1 MTGRYRLTESIGQG
15 GMGRVWRAV
24 DEILDRQVA
33 VKEMRIDGMDQE
45 DARTRRERTLRE
57 ARATARIDHPNV
69 VRVYDV
75 VDQGER
81 LWIVMELV
89 DGRSL
94 DKVLAEDGPL
104 SPRGTARVGLGLV
117 AALGQVH
124 AGGVLHRDIKPAN
137 VLVER
142 RAGRVVLTDF
152 GIAAIQ
158 DAEALTMAG
167 MLVGS
172 PDYMAPERVS
182 GRPQGPPS
190 DLWSLGATL
199 CAALGGRSPFSRA
212 TTLATLHAVL
222 YEEPEIP
229 SAAGELR
236 EVLSAL
242 LLKDPSVRPGL
253 EELATILGPVADG
266 STGASAPPGATAG
279 LGTAVGPEPTL
290 QPGHPG
296 QPGQPGQ
303 PEPARLVGLGE
314 GERTAPGVVAEPG
327 SAAAA
332 GAGAGTGGSESGTAS
347 GPAPGP
353 ESAAAAGAGIGPESE
368 SWPGSW
374 AGSGSGAGI
383 EPESGSGPE
392 SSSGGGS
399 GSGPESWVRAGTGP
413 AARPGAAPA
422 PGAVPAASHAAESS
436 PGAAGTASPE
446 LHAAAPAPPAEP
458 PPSTE
463 HPTSPFLR
471 IPVLEPPAFTPP
483 TTGKGDPRLTEPV
496 EDAVPVRRTPTIR
509 SATESEEAAGP
520 ASAAAPTP
528 TATESPTP
536 VSTES
541 PTPISSEGPPSTSAP
556 DEPAPDPENASS
568 EAPPEGTPEISS
580 AGAAPGSGYAF
591 HASGIRPERTE
602 VPQPAANGNNSL
614 PTRPRSAPM
623 PPGEPL
629 GPAVP
634 ADPRRSRTWSRNR
647 KGAVAAAGVV
657 VAGVVAALVIP
668 ALGGSP
674 GDKDKASPSS
684 LPSSSAS
691 ASATTG
697 GTPSTP
703 PPTVAGTARPPTLP
717 EGSRTEAG
725 MYAWVPPEGW
735 ERVVQSG
742 AEVHYSSPDREQEI
756 LANAAPAR
764 GDLMEQ
770 WTNTEKDTSKGL
782 DYQRIRLE
790 ETTFRDAPAVVW
802 EYTVTAKGRPWH
814 ARLLGFNADG
824 KYYEITTWYRPE
836 IEDRALP
843 VYEEVKD
850 SFTPL

>member
-1 MTGRYRLTESIGQG
+1 MTGRYRLAESIGQG

-45 DARTRRERTLRE
+45 DTRTRRERTLRE

-94 DKVLAEDGPL
+94 DRVLTEDGPL
-104 SPRGTARVGLGLV
+104 SPRGTARIGLGLV

-242 LLKDPSVRPGL
+242 LLKDPSMRPGL
-253 EELATILGPVADG
+253 EELAEILGPVADG

-279 LGTAVGPEPTL
+279 PATAVGQGGAVGPERAEPTG
-290 QPGHPG
+290 PT
-296 QPGQPGQ
+296 
-303 PEPARLVGLGE
+303 EPVRPAGLGE
-314 GERTAPGVVAEPG
+314 GERTTPGVAAEPG
-327 SAAAA
+327 TGTGTGGGEGE
-332 GAGAGTGGSESGTAS
+332 GAGSEFGPASAPHPGPGSESG
-347 GPAPGP
+347 
-353 ESAAAAGAGIGPESE
+353 AG
-368 SWPGSW
+368 
-374 AGSGSGAGI
+374 
-383 EPESGSGPE
+383 PESGSGPE
-392 SSSGGGS
+392 SGARSGA
-399 GSGPESWVRAGTGP
+399 VAA
-413 AARPGAAPA
+413 AART
-422 PGAVPAASHAAESS
+422 AESS
-436 PGAAGTASPE
+436 PGVAGQAPPE
-446 LHAAAPAPPAEP
+446 SQAAAPAPPVEP
-458 PPSTE
+458 PPPTE
-463 HPTSPFLR
+463 RPTPLFLR
-471 IPVLEPPAFTPP
+471 IPALEPPPAIPP
-483 TTGKGDPRLTEPV
+483 TTGGGEGDPRLTEPV
-496 EDAVPVRRTPTIR
+496 EDAVPVRRTPTMR

-520 ASAAAPTP
+520 AAVAAPAPTSTPTPAPTSTPTPTPAPTP
-528 TATESPTP
+528 APEEPAPQPLPTEPTGPAGPTTPTGPTP
-536 VSTES
+536 
-541 PTPISSEGPPSTSAP
+541 
-556 DEPAPDPENASS
+556 PDPENASS
-568 EAPPEGTPEISS
+568 EAPPEGTPEIPS
-580 AGAAPGSGYAF
+580 AGAAPAPGYAF

-602 VPQPAANGNNSL
+602 APVQAANGNNAL

-634 ADPRRSRTWSRNR
+634 SDPRRSRTWSRNR
-647 KGAVAAAGVV
+647 KGAVAVAGVV

-674 GDKDKASPSS
+674 DDKDKASPPSS
-684 LPSSSAS
+684 SSSAS
-691 ASATTG
+691 TG
-697 GTPSTP
+697 GTPTTP

-742 AEVHYSSPDREQEI
+742 AEVHYSSPDRKQEI

-764 GDLMEQ
+764 GGLMDQ
-770 WTNTEKDTSKGL
+770 WTKTEKDTSKGL

-802 EYTVTAKGRPWH
+802 EYTVTAKGLPWH

-824 KYYEITTWYRPE
+824 KYYEITTWYRPDV
-836 IEDRALP
+836 EDRALP
-843 VYEEVKD
+843 VYEEVRD

>member
-1 MTGRYRLTESIGQG
+1 
-15 GMGRVWRAV
+15 MGRVWRAV

-94 DKVLAEDGPL
+94 DRVLAEDGPL
-104 SPRGTARVGLGLV
+104 SARGTARIGLGLV

-229 SAAGELR
+229 SAAGELT

-253 EELATILGPVADG
+253 EELEAILGPVADG

-279 LGTAVGPEPTL
+279 LGTAVGP
-290 QPGHPG
+290 
-296 QPGQPGQ
+296 
-303 PEPARLVGLGE
+303 GE
-314 GERTAPGVVAEPG
+314 GERTAPGAATEPG
-327 SAAAA
+327 E
-332 GAGAGTGGSESGTAS
+332 GEGEGGGREGEGEGGGGEGGGEGAGTGTGSESGPAS

-353 ESAAAAGAGIGPESE
+353 GSEPRSEWES
-368 SWPGSW
+368 
-374 AGSGSGAGI
+374 GSGSGLS
-383 EPESGSGPE
+383 SGSGAR
-392 SSSGGGS
+392 S
-399 GSGPESWVRAGTGP
+399 GS
-413 AARPGAAPA
+413 
-422 PGAVPAASHAAESS
+422 VPAAARTAESA
-436 PGAAGTASPE
+436 PGAAGQAPPE
-446 LHAAAPAPPAEP
+446 PHAAAPVPPTGP
-458 PPSTE
+458 PPLTELPPPTE
-463 HPTSPFLR
+463 HPTPPLFR
-471 IPVLEPPAFTPP
+471 IPVLEPPPVTPP
-483 TTGKGDPRLTEPV
+483 TGEGTPRLTEPV
-496 EDAVPVRRTPTIR
+496 EDAVPVRRTPTLW
-509 SATESEEAAGP
+509 SAPESEEAAGP
-520 ASAAAPTP
+520 APVAGPNSPQTPTRTPTSTPQEPAAPEPLP
-528 TATESPTP
+528 TEPTKPAAPPGPTP
-536 VSTES
+536 
-541 PTPISSEGPPSTSAP
+541 
-556 DEPAPDPENASS
+556 PDPENASS
-568 EAPPEGTPEISS
+568 EAPPGGTPEIPS
-580 AGAAPGSGYAF
+580 AGVAPGSGYAL
-591 HASGIRPERTE
+591 HASGIRPAGPE
-602 VPQPAANGNNSL
+602 PAANGNNSL

-629 GPAVP
+629 GPPVP

-674 GDKDKASPSS
+674 DDKDEASP
-684 LPSSSAS
+684 PSSSAS
-691 ASATTG
+691 SSAGTG
-697 GTPSTP
+697 GTPSTA

-742 AEVHYSSPDREQEI
+742 AEVHYTSPDRKQEV

-764 GDLMEQ
+764 GDLMDQ
-770 WTNTEKDTSKGL
+770 WTETEKDTSKGL

-802 EYTVTAKGRPWH
+802 EYTVTAKGLPWH

-824 KYYEITTWYRPE
+824 KYYEITTWYRPD
-836 IEDRALP
+836 IEDQALP
-843 VYEEVKD
+843 VYETVKD

>member
-1 MTGRYRLTESIGQG
+1 MVTGRYRLTESIGQG

-24 DEILDRQVA
+24 DEVLDRQVA

-45 DARTRRERTLRE
+45 DTRTRRERTLRE

-94 DKVLAEDGPL
+94 DRVLAEDGPL
-104 SPRGTARVGLGLV
+104 SPRGTARIGLGLV

-137 VLVER
+137 VLVEQ

-229 SAAGELR
+229 SGAGELR

-253 EELATILGPVADG
+253 EELAEILGPVADG

-279 LGTAVGPEPTL
+279 LGTAVGPGAVVGPERAEPTG
-290 QPGHPG
+290 PA
-296 QPGQPGQ
+296 
-303 PEPARLVGLGE
+303 EPVRPVGLGE
-314 GERTAPGVVAEPG
+314 GERTTPG
-327 SAAAA
+327 AAAKPGTGA
-332 GAGAGTGGSESGTAS
+332 GEGAGAGSESGPAA

-353 ESAAAAGAGIGPESE
+353 
-368 SWPGSW
+368 
-374 AGSGSGAGI
+374 GSGS
-383 EPESGSGPE
+383 ESGSV
-392 SSSGGGS
+392 SGSVSGS
-399 GSGPESWVRAGTGP
+399 GSGPESG
-413 AARPGAAPA
+413 AR
-422 PGAVPAASHAAESS
+422 PGAVPAAARTAESS
-436 PGAAGTASPE
+436 PGVAGQAPPE
-446 LHAAAPAPPAEP
+446 SHAAAPAPPIEP
-458 PPSTE
+458 PPPTE
-463 HPTSPFLR
+463 RPTPLFLR
-471 IPVLEPPAFTPP
+471 IPALEPPPVPPP
-483 TTGKGDPRLTEPV
+483 TTGGGGGGGGGDPRLAAPV
-496 EDAVPVRRTPTIR
+496 EDAVPVRRTPTI
-509 SATESEEAAGP
+509 EGP
-520 ASAAAPTP
+520 APAPTP
-528 TATESPTP
+528 AQAPEEPAPEPLPTEPTGPTGPTGMGGGPTTPAGPTP
-536 VSTES
+536 
-541 PTPISSEGPPSTSAP
+541 
-556 DEPAPDPENASS
+556 PDPENASS
-568 EAPPEGTPEISS
+568 EAPPQGTPEIPS
-580 AGAAPGSGYAF
+580 AGAA
-591 HASGIRPERTE
+591 
-602 VPQPAANGNNSL
+602 GNNSV

-634 ADPRRSRTWSRNR
+634 SDPRRNRTWSRNR
-647 KGAVAAAGVV
+647 KGAVAVAGVV

-674 GDKDKASPSS
+674 DDKDKASP
-684 LPSSSAS
+684 PSSS
-691 ASATTG
+691 SATTG
-697 GTPSTP
+697 GTPTTP

-742 AEVHYSSPDREQEI
+742 AEVHYTSPDRKQEI

-764 GDLMEQ
+764 GDLMDQ
-770 WTNTEKDTSKGL
+770 WTKTEKDTSKGL

-802 EYTVTAKGRPWH
+802 EYTVTAKGLPWH

>member
-1 MTGRYRLTESIGQG
+1 MVTGRYRLAESIGQG

-45 DARTRRERTLRE
+45 DSRTRRERTLRE

-104 SPRGTARVGLGLV
+104 SPRGTARIGLGLV

-229 SAAGELR
+229 SVAGELR

-253 EELATILGPVADG
+253 EELEAILGPVADG

-279 LGTAVGPEPTL
+279 LGTAVGLGGAVGPERTEPAEPAELPEPVR
-290 QPGHPG
+290 P
-296 QPGQPGQ
+296 
-303 PEPARLVGLGE
+303 VGLGE
-314 GERTAPGVVAEPG
+314 GERTTPG
-327 SAAAA
+327 AAAKPGTGEGEGEGA
-332 GAGAGTGGSESGTAS
+332 GAGAGAGSESGPAS

-353 ESAAAAGAGIGPESE
+353 
-368 SWPGSW
+368 
-374 AGSGSGAGI
+374 GSGS
-383 EPESGSGPE
+383 ESG
-392 SSSGGGS
+392 
-399 GSGPESWVRAGTGP
+399 
-413 AARPGAAPA
+413 AR
-422 PGAVPAASHAAESS
+422 PGAVPAAARTGESS
-436 PGAAGTASPE
+436 PGVAGQAPPESHSAAHT
-446 LHAAAPAPPAEP
+446 AAPAPPTEP
-458 PPSTE
+458 PPPTE
-463 HPTSPFLR
+463 RPTLLFLR
-471 IPVLEPPAFTPP
+471 IPALEPQPVTPP
-483 TTGKGDPRLTEPV
+483 TTGEGEGGNEGDPRLTAPV
-496 EDAVPVRRTPTIR
+496 EDAVPVRHTPTTR

-520 ASAAAPTP
+520 ASVAGPSSAPTP
-528 TATESPTP
+528 APEKPALEPLPAEPTGPTP
-536 VSTES
+536 
-541 PTPISSEGPPSTSAP
+541 
-556 DEPAPDPENASS
+556 PDPENASS
-568 EAPPEGTPEISS
+568 EAPPQGTPEIPS
-580 AGAAPGSGYAF
+580 AGAA
-591 HASGIRPERTE
+591 
-602 VPQPAANGNNSL
+602 GNNSL

-629 GPAVP
+629 GPPVP

-647 KGAVAAAGVV
+647 KGAVAVAGVV

-674 GDKDKASPSS
+674 DDKDKASP
-684 LPSSSAS
+684 PSSSSS

-697 GTPSTP
+697 GNPTTP

-742 AEVHYSSPDREQEI
+742 AEVHYSSPDRKQEI

-790 ETTFRDAPAVVW
+790 ETTFHDAPAVVW
-802 EYTVTAKGRPWH
+802 EYTVTAKGLPWH

-824 KYYEITTWYRPE
+824 KYYEITTWYRPDV
-836 IEDRALP
+836 EDRALP

>member
-45 DARTRRERTLRE
+45 NALTRRERTLRE

-104 SPRGTARVGLGLV
+104 SPRATARIGLGLV

-253 EELATILGPVADG
+253 EELEAILGPVADG

-279 LGTAVGPEPTL
+279 LGTAAGLGTPAGLGTAVGPE
-290 QPGHPG
+290 
-296 QPGQPGQ
+296 Q
-303 PEPARLVGLGE
+303 PEPAEQPEPPELPEPARPVGLGK
-314 GERTAPGVVAEPG
+314 GERTTPGVAAEPG
-327 SAAAA
+327 AGGGGA
-332 GAGAGTGGSESGTAS
+332 GAGAGEGTGAGEGEGSESGPAS

-353 ESAAAAGAGIGPESE
+353 
-368 SWPGSW
+368 
-374 AGSGSGAGI
+374 GSGFGA
-383 EPESGSGPE
+383 ESGSGPE
-392 SSSGGGS
+392 SG
-399 GSGPESWVRAGTGP
+399 
-413 AARPGAAPA
+413 ARS
-422 PGAVPAASHAAESS
+422 GAVPVAARTAESS
-436 PGAAGTASPE
+436 PGAAGQAPPE
-446 LHAAAPAPPAEP
+446 PHAAAHAAAPAPPTEP
-458 PPSTE
+458 PPPTE
-463 HPTSPFLR
+463 RPTLLFLR
-471 IPVLEPPAFTPP
+471 IPALEPPPVTPP
-483 TTGKGDPRLTEPV
+483 TTGEGEGEGEGDPRLTAPV
-496 EDAVPVRRTPTIR
+496 EDAVPVRRTPTF
-509 SATESEEAAGP
+509 EA
-520 ASAAAPTP
+520 STPTP
-528 TATESPTP
+528 TPTP
-536 VSTES
+536 AQAPEEPAPEPLPTEPTGRTGRS
-541 PTPISSEGPPSTSAP
+541 GPTDPTGMGSGPTTPTGPTP
-556 DEPAPDPENASS
+556 PDPENASS
-568 EAPPEGTPEISS
+568 EAPPQGTPEIPS
-580 AGAAPGSGYAF
+580 AGAA
-591 HASGIRPERTE
+591 
-602 VPQPAANGNNSL
+602 GNNSL

-629 GPAVP
+629 GPPVP
-634 ADPRRSRTWSRNR
+634 ADPRRSRSQTWSRNR
-647 KGAVAAAGVV
+647 KGAVAVAGVV

-674 GDKDKASPSS
+674 DDKDKASPPSS
-684 LPSSSAS
+684 TSSAS
-691 ASATTG
+691 ATAG
-697 GTPSTP
+697 GTPTTPSTP

-742 AEVHYSSPDREQEI
+742 AEVHYSSPDRKQEI

-790 ETTFRDAPAVVW
+790 ETTFHDAPAVVW
-802 EYTVTAKGRPWH
+802 EYTVTAKGLPWH

-824 KYYEITTWYRPE
+824 KYYEITTWYRPD

>member
-1 MTGRYRLTESIGQG
+1 
-15 GMGRVWRAV
+15 MGRVWRAV

-45 DARTRRERTLRE
+45 DTRTRRERTLRE

-89 DGRSL
+89 VGRSL
-94 DKVLAEDGPL
+94 DKVLTEDGPL
-104 SPRGTARVGLGLV
+104 SPRGTARIGLGLV

-137 VLVER
+137 VLVEQ

-222 YEEPEIP
+222 YEEPEMP

-253 EELATILGPVADG
+253 EELAEILGPVADG

-279 LGTAVGPEPTL
+279 PGAAVGLGTAVGPERTESTGPAESAEPAWPVGPGEAERTTPGVAP
-290 QPGHPG
+290 QPGTG
-296 QPGQPGQ
+296 AG
-303 PEPARLVGLGE
+303 
-314 GERTAPGVVAEPG
+314 
-327 SAAAA
+327 A
-332 GAGAGTGGSESGTAS
+332 GAGAGTGTGTGSESGPAS

-353 ESAAAAGAGIGPESE
+353 
-368 SWPGSW
+368 
-374 AGSGSGAGI
+374 GSGSGS
-383 EPESGSGPE
+383 ESGAGSE
-392 SSSGGGS
+392 TGS
-399 GSGPESWVRAGTGP
+399 G
-413 AARPGAAPA
+413 ARS
-422 PGAVPAASHAAESS
+422 GAVPAAARTAESA
-436 PGAAGTASPE
+436 PGAAGQAPPSP
-446 LHAAAPAPPAEP
+446 HAAAPASPVEP
-458 PPSTE
+458 PPPTE
-463 HPTSPFLR
+463 HPTPLFLR
-471 IPVLEPPAFTPP
+471 IPALEPPPLTLPA
-483 TTGKGDPRLTEPV
+483 TGAGGGAGGGDPRLTKPV
-496 EDAVPVRRTPTIR
+496 EDAVPVWHTPTPPTP
-509 SATESEEAAGP
+509 APEEPTPEPLPTEPTEPTEPTGPP
-520 ASAAAPTP
+520 ASTGPTGMGGGPTTP
-528 TATESPTP
+528 TTP
-536 VSTES
+536 VG
-541 PTPISSEGPPSTSAP
+541 PTH
-556 DEPAPDPENASS
+556 PDPENASS
-568 EAPPEGTPEISS
+568 EAPPQGTPEIPS
-580 AGAAPGSGYAF
+580 AGAA
-591 HASGIRPERTE
+591 
-602 VPQPAANGNNSL
+602 GNNPL

-629 GPAVP
+629 GPAMP

-657 VAGVVAALVIP
+657 AAGVVAALVIP
-668 ALGGSP
+668 ALGGGSP
-674 GDKDKASPSS
+674 DDKDKAAP
-684 LPSSSAS
+684 PSSSSS

-697 GTPSTP
+697 GTPSTSSTPTTP

-725 MYAWVPPEGW
+725 MYAWVPPEDW

-742 AEVHYSSPDREQEI
+742 AEVHYSSPDRQQEI

-764 GDLMEQ
+764 GDLMDQ
-770 WTNTEKDTSKGL
+770 WTKTEKDTSKGL

-802 EYTVTAKGRPWH
+802 EYTVTAKGLPWH

-824 KYYEITTWYRPE
+824 KYYEITTWYRPD

>member
-1 MTGRYRLTESIGQG
+1 MGVPEITRGGIPGLLVTGRYRLVESIGQG
-15 GMGRVWRAV
+15 GMGRVWRAS
-24 DEILDRQVA
+24 DEILDRRVA

-45 DARTRRERTLRE
+45 NSRTRRERTLRE

-94 DKVLAEDGPL
+94 DRVLAEDGPL
-104 SPRGTARVGLGLV
+104 SPRGTARIGLGLV

-158 DAEALTMAG
+158 NAEALTMAG

-199 CAALGGRSPFSRA
+199 CAALGGRSPFARA

-236 EVLSAL
+236 EVLTAL
-242 LLKDPSVRPGL
+242 LLKDPSMRPGL
-253 EELATILGPVADG
+253 EELATVLGPVADG
-266 STGASAPPGATAG
+266 STSTSMGAG
-279 LGTAVGPEPTL
+279 
-290 QPGHPG
+290 
-296 QPGQPGQ
+296 
-303 PEPARLVGLGE
+303 
-314 GERTAPGVVAEPG
+314 
-327 SAAAA
+327 A
-332 GAGAGTGGSESGTAS
+332 GAGAGTGASAGPATSVGPDSAELIEPARPVGPGEAERTAPGVAAEPGAGAGS
-347 GPAPGP
+347 GPLPGP
-353 ESAAAAGAGIGPESE
+353 EVGP
-368 SWPGSW
+368 
-374 AGSGSGAGI
+374 
-383 EPESGSGPE
+383 
-392 SSSGGGS
+392 
-399 GSGPESWVRAGTGP
+399 
-413 AARPGAAPA
+413 
-422 PGAVPAASHAAESS
+422 
-436 PGAAGTASPE
+436 
-446 LHAAAPAPPAEP
+446 EP
-458 PPSTE
+458 PP
-463 HPTSPFLR
+463 
-471 IPVLEPPAFTPP
+471 VTPP
-483 TTGKGDPRLTEPV
+483 TGEGTPRLTEPV
-496 EDAVPVRRTPTIR
+496 EDAVPVGRTPTSR
-509 SATESEEAAGP
+509 YSPEPEVAAP
-520 ASAAAPTP
+520 AEPLSPPSAA
-528 TATESPTP
+528 SPP
-536 VSTES
+536 EE
-541 PTPISSEGPPSTSAP
+541 PAP
-556 DEPAPDPENASS
+556 DLLPDPENASS
-568 EAPPEGTPEISS
+568 EAPPVGTPEIPS
-580 AGAAPGSGYAF
+580 AGAARGHVL
-591 HASGIRPERTE
+591 HAPGIRPEH
-602 VPQPAANGNNSL
+602 PQPQPQPHPRSQPPQQQPEPTANGNNPP
-614 PTRPRSAPM
+614 PTSPRSTPM

-634 ADPRRSRTWSRNR
+634 YDPSRSPSRTRSPSRSRTRSPSQSRTWTWTWSRNR

-674 GDKDKASPSS
+674 NGKDEASPSS
-684 LPSSSAS
+684 SSSS
-691 ASATTG
+691 GTTG
-697 GTPSTP
+697 DSPSTPTTPSTP
-703 PPTVAGTARPPTLP
+703 STALPTVAGTARPPTLP
-717 EGSRTEAG
+717 EGSRAEAG

-735 ERVVQSG
+735 DRVVQSG
-742 AEVHYSSPDREQEI
+742 AEVHYTSPDRKQEI

-770 WTNTEKDTSKGL
+770 WTKTEKDTSKGL
-782 DYQRIRLE
+782 DYRRIRLA
-790 ETTFRDAPAVVW
+790 ETTFHDAPAVVW
-802 EYTVTAKGRPWH
+802 EYTVTAKGLPWH

-836 IEDRALP
+836 IESRALP
-843 VYEEVKD
+843 VYTKVKD